1 MPYINN
7 GWDLYRP
14 KAIYNESLEDNNPYE
29 KLYDSTAPVF
39 PYDLKDMYAKND
51 AGYYVQPIW

>member
-7 GWDLYRP
+7 GWDYRP

-29 KLYDSTAPVF
+29 GKLYDSTAPVF
-39 PYDLKDMYAKND
+39 LM
-51 AGYYVQPIW
+51 I

>member
-1 MPYINN
+1 MIA
-7 GWDLYRP
+7 LLQ
-14 KAIYNESLEDNNPYE
+14 SL
-29 KLYDSTAPVF
+29 